1 MTQTRM
7 ILGVLVFLLGV
18 AGARA
23 EGDRPTGNV
32 NLLLTQKML
41 DEDDWSPWDTQ
52 RGFGV
57 MGDFKMSSWPI
68 AIAAGFQATSD
79 SDNLLGADIDATT
92 EELDLGIKYISDKT
106 GDVRPF
112 VGGGLCQI
120 RGKVEGSGPGGT
132 LSMSDTGI
140 GFWLSAGV
148 YWTLAEHLNLG
159 GQVKFSSAE
168 VTLEDPSFGSLDVEA
183 GGSSLAVFVGYHF

>member
-7 ILGVLVFLLGV
+7 FLGVLVFLCGV

-23 EGDRPTGNV
+23 EEDRPTGNV
-32 NLLLTQKML
+32 QFLLTQKML
-41 DEDDWSPWDTQ
+41 DEDDWSPMETQ

-68 AIAAGFQATSD
+68 AIAAGYQTTSD
-79 SDNLLGADIDATT
+79 SDNLFGADMDATT
-92 EELDLGIKYISDKT
+92 DELDLGVKYIADQV
-106 GDVRPF
+106 GNVRPF
-112 VGGGLCQI
+112 VGGGLTQA
-120 RGKVEGSGPGGT
+120 RGKMEGSGPGGN
-132 LSMSDTGI
+132 LSVSDTGV

-148 YWTLAEHLNLG
+148 YWTLAEHVNLG
-159 GQVKFSSAE
+159 GHVKFSSAE
-168 VTLEDPSFGSLDVEA
+168 VTLEDPSIGSFDLEA